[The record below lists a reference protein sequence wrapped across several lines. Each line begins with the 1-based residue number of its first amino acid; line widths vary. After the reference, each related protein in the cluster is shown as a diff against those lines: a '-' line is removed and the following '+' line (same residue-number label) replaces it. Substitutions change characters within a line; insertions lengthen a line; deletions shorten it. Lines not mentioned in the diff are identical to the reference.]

1 MFKCTKKSMQYSEIK
16 PVFSIPISIQKSWAS
31 LVAQMVKNLPAVQE
45 TRVWS
50 LGWEDPLEEEMA
62 SYSSI
67 LAWRITWAEE
77 PGGLQSMGPQRVRHD
92 WATEHTQT
100 IVLVYEI
107 LRVWAWVGA
116 VGSQSVDTTVSGY
129 SGPLVRQTQNAQTD
143 GEQMISFLLIQDK
156 LEDGVD
162 CHTKKFCWHSSNP
175 SLPPKL

>member
-1 MFKCTKKSMQYSEIK
+1 M
-16 PVFSIPISIQKSWAS
+16 
-31 LVAQMVKNLPAVQE
+31 
-45 TRVWS
+45 
-50 LGWEDPLEEEMA
+50 
-62 SYSSI
+62 
-67 LAWRITWAEE
+67 
-77 PGGLQSMGPQRVRHD
+77 
-92 WATEHTQT
+92 

-162 CHTKKFCWHSSNP
+162 CHTKKFC
-175 SLPPKL
+175 